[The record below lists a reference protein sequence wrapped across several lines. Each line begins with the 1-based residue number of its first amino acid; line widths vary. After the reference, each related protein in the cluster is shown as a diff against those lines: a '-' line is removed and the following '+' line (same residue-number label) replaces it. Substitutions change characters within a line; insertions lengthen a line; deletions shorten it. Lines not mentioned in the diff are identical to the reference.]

1 MNYYYTISKK
11 FLRNFH
17 SNLNQEQAYK
27 VFSFFKDNFFSND
40 NFSLKMER
48 ELLTYK
54 FGESKVAHTFKDFK
68 KKIALNIKEFYKNKN
83 VPIDFCFIGDSE
95 KGKKY
100 GDGTNYITCQ
110 KILSNLDFL
119 EKQIKNN
126 YKRFWMGSNDN
137 KSKKNLINV
146 LDRIFKSCDKIWII
160 DRYVPAVAIQN
171 EKFQVNAY
179 KNTFDCYGSLIE
191 KSSIDH
197 LHISNLS
204 EGQLESVQKITKE
217 KFEGQ
222 FLDLCKAII
231 VEEEKILIKKK
242 CHDALHD
249 RYLITISKV
258 TDENGEINDE
268 MLNIYTL
275 NQGDLI
281 RDKYSTQNRKL
292 QREEPYTAEELWVKL
307 SKIVRNPNNYA
318 FISKSGFNY
327 KNI

>member
-1 MNYYYTISKK
+1 M
-11 FLRNFH
+11 
-17 SNLNQEQAYK
+17 
-27 VFSFFKDNFFSND
+27 
-40 NFSLKMER
+40 
-48 ELLTYK
+48 
-54 FGESKVAHTFKDFK
+54 
-68 KKIALNIKEFYKNKN
+68 
-83 VPIDFCFIGDSE
+83 
-95 KGKKY
+95 
-100 GDGTNYITCQ
+100 
-110 KILSNLDFL
+110 
-119 EKQIKNN
+119 
-126 YKRFWMGSNDN
+126 
-137 KSKKNLINV
+137 
-146 LDRIFKSCDKIWII
+146 
-160 DRYVPAVAIQN
+160 
-171 EKFQVNAY
+171 
-179 KNTFDCYGSLIE
+179 
-191 KSSIDH
+191 
-197 LHISNLS
+197 HISNLS

-222 FLDLCKAII
+222 FLDLCKAIL
-231 VEEEKILIKKK
+231 VEEEKILIKQK

-281 RDKYSTQNRKL
+281 RDKYSTHNRKL